1 MCCFKDNNGTIIS
14 ILVLLKG
21 LYKLSV
27 NDNLRSDIYYLNN
40 EFHNSLKTIIFK
52 GNEIERKYALRLLCQ
67 LSFNA
72 KIAKDISNDNELMDF
87 LNSKDGKI
95 TSFINP
101 FSLKYI

>member
-1 MCCFKDNNGTIIS
+1 MHIFLNSFYRHHREIIEDEKVIDVKVCCLYCYDGTTMS

-21 LYKLSV
+21 LYKLAV

-67 LSFNA
+67 L
-72 KIAKDISNDNELMDF
+72 
-87 LNSKDGKI
+87 
-95 TSFINP
+95 
-101 FSLKYI
+101 